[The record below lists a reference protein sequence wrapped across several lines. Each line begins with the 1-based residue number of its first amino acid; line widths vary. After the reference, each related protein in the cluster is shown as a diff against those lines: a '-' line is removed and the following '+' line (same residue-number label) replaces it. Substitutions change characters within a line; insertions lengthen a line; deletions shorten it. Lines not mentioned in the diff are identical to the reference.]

1 MKNKMLRS
9 TLLITAAMSV
19 LILAACSKGKREDIA
34 DKSKEVY
41 QDAKAAVV
49 EGWADLKD
57 YTFEKRSNFS
67 LKLKAHQADFEAG
80 VSKLRADYSETTASA
95 SRRAAMNELKDSE
108 ADYKQ
113 KLAAVGNATADT
125 WASAR
130 DNVIASWDRVQA
142 SYAKARAG
150 N

>member
-1 MKNKMLRS
+1 MNKNTIRS
-9 TLLITAAMSV
+9 TLLTLIALAA
-19 LILAACSKGKREDIA
+19 LGLTACSKEKREDIT
-34 DKSKEVY
+34 DKTKEVY
-41 QDAKAAVV
+41 KDTKDTVA

-67 LKLKAHQADFEAG
+67 TKLKAHQTDLEAD
-80 VSKLRADYSETTASA
+80 VSKLRAEYSDATAST

-108 ADYKQ
+108 ADYKA

-130 DNVIASWDRVQA
+130 DNVIASWDRLHA

>member
-1 MKNKMLRS
+1 MNNKCLRS
-9 TLLITAAMSV
+9 TLLLSTAFAALV
-19 LILAACSKGKREDIA
+19 LGACSKDKREEIA
-34 DKSKEVY
+34 DKTKEVY
-41 QDAKAAVV
+41 QDTKAAVV
-49 EGWADLKD
+49 QGWDDLKG

-67 LKLKAHQADFEAG
+67 TRLKAHQADFDAS
-80 VSKLRADYSETTASA
+80 VSKLRAEYSDATASA

-108 ADYKQ
+108 ADYKE
-113 KLAAVGNATADT
+113 KLNAVGTATADT

-130 DNVIASWDRVQA
+130 DNVIASWDRLQA

>member
-1 MKNKMLRS
+1 MNNKIVRS
-9 TLLITAAMSV
+9 TLLSLTALAA
-19 LILAACSKGKREDIA
+19 LGLAACSKAKREDIA
-34 DKSKEVY
+34 DKTKEVY
-41 QDAKAAVV
+41 QDTKEAVV
-49 EGWADLKD
+49 EGWADLKG

-67 LKLKAHQADFEAG
+67 AKLKAHQTDLEAD
-80 VSKLRADYSETTASA
+80 VSKLRAEYSDATASS

-108 ADYKQ
+108 ADYKA

-125 WASAR
+125 WVSAR
-130 DNVIASWDRVQA
+130 DNVIASWDRLHA

>member
-1 MKNKMLRS
+1 MKNNILRS
-9 TLLITAAMSV
+9 TLLLAAGLSALV
-19 LILAACSKGKREDIA
+19 LAACSKNNREEIT
-34 DKSKEVY
+34 DKTKEVY
-41 QDAKAAVV
+41 QDTKAAVV
-49 EGWADLKD
+49 EGWDDLKG
-57 YTFEKRSNFS
+57 YTFEKRSNFT

-80 VSKLRADYSETTASA
+80 VSKLRAEYSDATASA

-108 ADYKQ
+108 ADYKE
-113 KLAAVGNATADT
+113 KLGAVGNATADT

-130 DNVIASWDRVQA
+130 DNVIASWDRLQA